1 MAAPQTGFEKRG
13 KVAPWTT
20 LAEGDQFLKEL
31 VAYSSKVTTEVV
43 GKAAGGADMVLVKL
57 AAEVPAKRTIL
68 FIAQQH
74 GSELSGREAMFTLLR
89 DWAEITDASFLNYLK
104 TTTILC
110 IPTAH
115 PDNVT
120 TRENVN
126 KVNVN
131 RDHLNLTQP
140 ESQVIHMVIRDY
152 KPSIII
158 DLHEGANIVK
168 DYATAPPLNTNSDPE
183 VLYLSSQLN
192 DVVVNALTSA
202 GHTVELYQNG
212 NIVGPEY
219 FSESGA
225 LRNAVSLLLETRR
238 AYNKDD
244 DAEFRQRLQIM
255 AVEAIVNWHRDNQV
269 LIETTTDKAR
279 VRQTNRRSAFK
290 LLTGTIW
297 PGNAPSISPVPDSYF
312 LTEEQHAKLALHR
325 TVFDITSSATDK
337 GYLISMAQPASAVIP
352 YLMDSASIMKEVSG
366 IRTFDVPKGPP
377 GVYVPPSPGVT
388 IGEPTDYMYKTGGRT
403 YFVDALLY
411 KLAGKTHTVYSRK
424 N

>member
-1 MAAPQTGFEKRG
+1 MAGPQTGFEKRG

-20 LAEGDQFLKEL
+20 LAEGDLFLKEL
-31 VAYSSKVTTEVV
+31 AAYSSKITTSVV
-43 GKAAGGADMVLVKL
+43 GQAAGGADMVLVKL
-57 AAEVPAKRTIL
+57 AAEVPSKRTIL

-89 DWAEITDASFLNYLK
+89 DWADRTDSTFLNYLK

-115 PDNVT
+115 PDNVI

-140 ESQVIHMVIRDY
+140 ESRVIHTVIRDH

-183 VLYLSSQLN
+183 VLYLSSQMN
-192 DVVVNALTSA
+192 DVVVNALTGA

-238 AYNKDD
+238 VYDKDG
-244 DAEFRQRLQIM
+244 DAEFRQRLQII
-255 AVEAIVNWHRDNQV
+255 AVEAIINWHRTNRELV
-269 LIETTTDKAR
+269 ESTTDGAR
-279 VRQTNRRSAFK
+279 VRQTARRSAFK

-297 PGNAPSISPVPDSYF
+297 PASAPSIDPVPDAYL
-312 LTEEQHAKLALHR
+312 LTEEQHTKLAIHR
-325 TVFDITSSATDK
+325 SVFGITSSSTPE
-337 GYLISMAQPASAVIP
+337 GYLVSMSQPASAVIP
-352 YLMDSASIMKEVSG
+352 YLMDSASNMKEVSG
-366 IRTFDVPKGPP
+366 IRTFDIPSGSP
-377 GVYVPPSPGVT
+377 GVYVPPSPGVA
-388 IGEPTDYMYKTGGRT
+388 IGTPTDYIYKTGGRS
-403 YFVDALLY
+403 YFVEAIKYRLE
-411 KLAGKTHTVYSRK
+411 GKTYTVYSQ
-424 N
+424 